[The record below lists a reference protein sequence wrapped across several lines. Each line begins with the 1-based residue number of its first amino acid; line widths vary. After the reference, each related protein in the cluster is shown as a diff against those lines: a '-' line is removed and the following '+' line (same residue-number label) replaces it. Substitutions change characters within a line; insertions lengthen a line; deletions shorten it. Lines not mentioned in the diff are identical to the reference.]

1 MVNAACTS
9 GAGAHF
15 VHLLYY
21 LVHSYTL
28 THTITSTSG
37 RTPSPQQHPKLPTSL
52 AGSLTHPHH
61 FGSGAAVLGGPVAVV
76 AG

>member
-1 MVNAACTS
+1 MQKPKKSLQGLSVEIDRPP
-9 GAGAHF
+9 F
-15 VHLLYY
+15 
-21 LVHSYTL
+21 HSYTL

-37 RTPSPQQHPKLPTSL
+37 RTLHHNNNPKLPTSL